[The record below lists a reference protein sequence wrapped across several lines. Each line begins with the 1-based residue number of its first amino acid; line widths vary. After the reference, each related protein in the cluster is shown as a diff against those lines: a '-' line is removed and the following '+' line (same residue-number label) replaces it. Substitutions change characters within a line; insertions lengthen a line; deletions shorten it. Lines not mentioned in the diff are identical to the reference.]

1 MNEQRNKGAN
11 ARTKERRNE
20 GTKERRTKERRNERT
35 TNQPPNQTTEEATNQ
50 PNNGEETTNYSV
62 SPTHGS
68 SPQAMVRKRQLVCV
82 AASSVE
88 LWRLRGR
95 LCRLAWQAYDTCQP
109 SISRGPIR
117 PSRSTVLSP
126 GIPRCKM
133 SYYVFITVLIT
144 YSNAI
149 FRLHP
154 ERKYTHNIS
163 FLLSLNI
170 AMGQSKGA
178 TSNESCQPPAGK
190 PADTCALVDLSTCI
204 SDERKLHPGGA

>member
-1 MNEQRNKGAN
+1 MNKE
-11 ARTKERRNE
+11 TKERTHGRRSE

-50 PNNGEETTNYSV
+50 TNNGEETTNYSV

-154 ERKYTHNIS
+154 ENIR
-163 FLLSLNI
+163 
-170 AMGQSKGA
+170 
-178 TSNESCQPPAGK
+178 T
-190 PADTCALVDLSTCI
+190 T
-204 SDERKLHPGGA
+204 

>member
-20 GTKERRTKERRNERT
+20 GTKERRTKKRRNERT

>member
-1 MNEQRNKGAN
+1 MNKE
-11 ARTKERRNE
+11 TKERTHGRRSE

-144 YSNAI
+144 YSTAI